1 MCSTVQDDFCNY
13 FLFNRNDS
21 SCVLIQNYKKIIPD
35 ALEKYAD
42 CDNITLEVYR
52 RHRYT
57 GKERLHRVPC
67 SKENKCHYL
76 PAHRS
81 ITDNARKK
89 TSVIF

>member
-13 FLFNRNDS
+13 YLFNRNDS

-52 RHRYT
+52 RHRHT
-57 GKERLHRVPC
+57 G
-67 SKENKCHYL
+67 KENKCQCQKNLLNICHIL
-76 PAHRS
+76 IHQ
-81 ITDNARKK
+81 
-89 TSVIF
+89 F